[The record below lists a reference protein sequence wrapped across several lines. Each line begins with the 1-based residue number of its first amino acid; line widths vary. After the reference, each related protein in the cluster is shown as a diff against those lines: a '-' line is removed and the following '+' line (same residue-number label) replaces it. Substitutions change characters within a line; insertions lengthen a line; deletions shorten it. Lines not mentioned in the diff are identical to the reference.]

1 MARFNTMLT
10 AHTGCG
16 AFVGRHREL
25 GDLVARRKAAARG
38 HGGVVL
44 VSGEAGSGKTRLL
57 EEFAATLTHGRG
69 RVTRVGAPEP
79 FGAAGTPGVV
89 HGAEGVR
96 RALGDGLRRAAV
108 VIFEDAHEAAREA
121 LDVLVDFGSA
131 LQHSRLLLIVTY
143 RRPELDH
150 DAERMPL
157 LARLART
164 LGAHSLELEP
174 LAGGDI
180 RTLIRE
186 FSRGAGTMLSGD
198 VAEAVERRCGGN
210 PLIARELLL
219 HASRR
224 AAQAGVLRRAAQTGD
239 DDELPLSV
247 RGLIAEWLAPFAD
260 DERNVLQHAALLG
273 EAFSVADIAKLV
285 AVAPEVVRAAV
296 SRARS
301 RRLIVEARDGRAV
314 YRFRHRVVADALE
327 SNFLAHESAALHA
340 RIAQAIETTGE
351 VESRAADLARHWA
364 RAGNG
369 PMAAT
374 YAEKAG
380 DCAYAGGRYAE
391 AARWYESAAGAARAA
406 KTQPHSVYEKLARAL
421 DRSGNPLGSHLALRA
436 AAAGLEAAGEVERA
450 ARLRLDDALLAQHQ
464 SDLPAALS
472 RLDSAQRFGLPE
484 TSQRYAQA
492 VAAFLLAL
500 RDEPERALELI
511 ADFPVDDPATELAA
525 LAKYWEV
532 VTYVAVLRA
541 DAETFRRAAAKCLE
555 TARRNP
561 DPAAAA
567 AAESDIAISTL
578 HFADVACDALFERAI
593 AMAQEHGVAW
603 IEAYTH
609 AFAALNDFV
618 RGRLAAARR
627 HLRASAAISTE
638 MPMLVIA
645 RLFAGIV
652 AGRALCDDE
661 LLATCARPELIEAA
675 FGTGIASV
683 FGRVAG
689 PYAQVLA
696 DAGRLDEARAVL
708 HRCVAELRSAYGTFL
723 TMPVVAKYA
732 DGDDVLR
739 ARRLLEEAAGNPDD
753 RIATAT
759 LALFD
764 ALWEERTGNDAG
776 ARASASEAA
785 EQFRSM
791 GWTGMQAWAEE
802 IAGERARALRLY
814 RQCGNLREVRRLEL
828 AGSDS
833 AGLQHNAGLQH
844 GAGLP
849 HGSGLPHGAGLP
861 HGEGLQQH
869 ESADGLSSRERRIVA
884 LVVEGKSN
892 RSIATTLEIS
902 EKTVER
908 HLTSIFEK
916 LGFRSRTELAAS
928 AAAQR
933 PTRH

>member
-1 MARFNTMLT
+1 MLT
-10 AHTGCG
+10 SHVGDG
-16 AFVGRHREL
+16 AFVGRRREL
-25 GDLVARRKAAARG
+25 ADLVARRKAAARG
-38 HGGVVL
+38 RGCVVL
-44 VSGEAGSGKTRLL
+44 VSGEAGSGKTRLI

-69 RVTRVGAPEP
+69 RVIRLGANRWL
-79 FGAAGTPGVV
+79 GAAASPGAS
-89 HGAEGVR
+89 HAAERVR
-96 RALGDGLRRAAV
+96 RALEEGFRRAAV
-108 VIFEDAHEAAREA
+108 VILEDAHEAARET
-121 LDVLVDFGSA
+121 LDVLVEFGAA
-131 LQHSRLLLIVTY
+131 LQQSRLLLIVTY
-143 RRPELDH
+143 RRPDLDH
-150 DAERMPL
+150 DAVRMPL

-164 LGAHSLELEP
+164 PGAHSVELEP
-174 LAGGDI
+174 LAGEDI
-180 RTLIRE
+180 RALLRE
-186 FSRGAGTMLSGD
+186 FASMAGTVLTGD
-198 VAEAVERRCGGN
+198 AAGAIEDRCGGN
-210 PLIARELLL
+210 PLLARELLL

-224 AAQAGVLRRAAQTGD
+224 ATRAGVLRRAAQTGD

-247 RGLIAEWLAPFAD
+247 RGLIAEWLAPFDD
-260 DERNVLQHAALLG
+260 DERNVLQHAALLDDG
-273 EAFSVADIAKLV
+273 FSVADISKIIP
-285 AVAPEVVRAAV
+285 VAPEVVRAAV
-296 SRARS
+296 NRARS
-301 RRLIVEARDGRAV
+301 RRLIVEARDGRAF

-327 SNFLAHESAALHA
+327 GNFLAHESAALHA
-340 RIAQAIETTGE
+340 RIAQAIEATGD
-351 VESRAADLARHWA
+351 VESRADDLARHWT
-364 RAGNG
+364 RAGNN

-380 DCAYAGGRYAE
+380 DCAYASARYAE
-391 AARWYESAAGAARAA
+391 AARWYESAAGAGRAA
-406 KTQPHSVYEKLARAL
+406 KTRPHYVYEKLARAL

-450 ARLRLDDALLAQHQ
+450 VRLRLDDALLAQHQ

-472 RLDSAQRFGLPE
+472 RLDAAQRFGLPE

-500 RDEPERALELI
+500 RDEPERALELT
-511 ADFPVDDPATELAA
+511 ADFPVDDPATEPAA
-525 LAKYWEV
+525 LSKYWEV
-532 VTYVAVLRA
+532 ITYVAVLRA
-541 DAETFRRAAAKCLE
+541 DAGTFRSAAAKCLE
-555 TARRNP
+555 VARRNP
-561 DPAAAA
+561 DPAVAA
-567 AAESDIAISTL
+567 AAESDIAISTM

-593 AMAQEHGVAW
+593 ALAQEHGVAW

-618 RGRLAAARR
+618 RGRLEAARH
-627 HLRASAAISTE
+627 HLRAATASEAE

-645 RLFAGIV
+645 RLFAGL
-652 AGRALCDDE
+652 ATGRARCDDE
-661 LLATCARPELIEAA
+661 LLADCARPELIEAA

-689 PYAQVLA
+689 PYAQWLA
-696 DAGRLDEARAVL
+696 DAGRLDAARAVL
-708 HRCVAELRSAYGTFL
+708 HRCVVELRSAYGTFL

-732 DGDDVLR
+732 DGDDVLQ
-739 ARRLLEEAAGNPDD
+739 ARRLLEDAARNSDD
-753 RIATAT
+753 RIAAAT
-759 LALFD
+759 LSLFD

-828 AGSDS
+828 ADSES
-833 AGLQHNAGLQH
+833 AGLKHNTELK
-844 GAGLP
+844 
-849 HGSGLPHGAGLP
+849 HGAGLP
-861 HGEGLQQH
+861 HGEGLPDGAGPQQH

-892 RSIATTLEIS
+892 RSIATTLELS

-916 LGFRSRTELAAS
+916 LGFRSRTELATS
-928 AAAQR
+928 VVAQR
-933 PTRH
+933 PTRLSPIGDVPRL